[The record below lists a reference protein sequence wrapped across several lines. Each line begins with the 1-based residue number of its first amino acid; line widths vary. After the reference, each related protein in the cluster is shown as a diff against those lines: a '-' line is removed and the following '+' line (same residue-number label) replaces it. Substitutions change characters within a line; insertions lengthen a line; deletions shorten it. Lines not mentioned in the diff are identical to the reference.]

1 MIALKKKTRHKALIE
16 AEAAQNGPIITLFKP
31 GAITMTKELAR
42 RRDEEALLSKY
53 NIKKEKTSVI
63 L

>member
-1 MIALKKKTRHKALIE
+1 MVALKNKTRPKAPM
-16 AEAAQNGPIITLFKP
+16 EAAHDGPVITLYKP
-31 GAITMTKELAR
+31 GAIAMTKDLAR